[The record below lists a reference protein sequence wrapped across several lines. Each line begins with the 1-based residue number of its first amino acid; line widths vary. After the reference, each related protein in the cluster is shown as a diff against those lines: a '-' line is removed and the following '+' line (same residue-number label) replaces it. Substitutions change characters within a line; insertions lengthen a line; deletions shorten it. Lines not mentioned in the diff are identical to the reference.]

1 MTIAVTRTG
10 VPATSPAAGNAAPDG
25 TVQYLS
31 VGALELESG
40 AVLPEVVLAYE
51 TWGTLNADASNAV
64 LIEHALTGDTHV
76 TRGAGGEPGWWE
88 QLAGPGAPVD
98 TDRYFVVSINIL
110 GGCYGSTGPS
120 TPAPD
125 GRPWGSRFPLVTLR
139 DSTAAEARLADALGI
154 HRWHAVLGGSL
165 GGARALEWAVS
176 YPERVRRCAVIAVGA
191 YSTAEQI
198 AFAQAQ
204 TLAIRQDPRFNGG
217 DYYGG
222 PEPHEGLALAR
233 RIAHITYRS
242 AAELE
247 GRFGRTGQDGE
258 TPLAPGPLSGRGRYQ
273 VESYLERVRRCA
285 VIAVGAYSTAEQIAF
300 AQAQTLA
307 IRQDP
312 RFNGGDYY
320 GGPEP
325 HDGLA
330 LARRIA
336 HITYRSAAELEG
348 RFGRAGQDGETPLA
362 AGPLSG
368 RGRYQVESYLDH
380 QGNKLVQRFDA
391 NSYIAI
397 TEALMSHDV
406 ARGRGSLQQAL
417 AGATAEFFIAAVD
430 SDRLYFPEQSRE
442 LAAALPGEV
451 PVHVISAPIGH
462 DGFLTE
468 IGQLGGVLREAF
480 FA

>member
-10 VPATSPAAGNAAPDG
+10 VSKNNPAPE
-25 TVQYLS
+25 TVRYLP
-31 VGALELESG
+31 VGSLALESG
-40 AVLPEVVLAYE
+40 ATLPEVTLAYE

-76 TRGAGGEPGWWE
+76 TRGDTDEPGWWE

-110 GGCYGSTGPS
+110 GGCNGSTGPS

-139 DSTAAEARLADALGI
+139 DTTTAEARLADALGI
-154 HRWHAVLGGSL
+154 RSWHAVLGGSL

-176 YPERVRRCAVIAVGA
+176 YPDRVRRCAVISVGA
-191 YSTAEQI
+191 RSTAEQI

-204 TLAIRQDPRFNGG
+204 TLAIRQDPSFNGG

-222 PEPHEGLALAR
+222 PEPHAGLALAR

-247 GRFGRTGQDGE
+247 GRFGRNGQGGE
-258 TPLAPGPLSGRGRYQ
+258 TPLEAGS
-273 VESYLERVRRCA
+273 
-285 VIAVGAYSTAEQIAF
+285 
-300 AQAQTLA
+300 LA
-307 IRQDP
+307 
-312 RFNGGDYY
+312 
-320 GGPEP
+320 
-325 HDGLA
+325 
-330 LARRIA
+330 
-336 HITYRSAAELEG
+336 
-348 RFGRAGQDGETPLA
+348 
-362 AGPLSG
+362 G

-380 QGNKLVQRFDA
+380 QGSKLVQRFDA

-406 ARGRGSLQQAL
+406 ARGRGSLEQAL
-417 AGATAEFFIAAVD
+417 SAATADFFVAAVD
-430 SDRLYFPEQSRE
+430 SDRLYFPAQSRE
-442 LAAALPGEV
+442 LADALPGEV
-451 PVHVISAPIGH
+451 PVHTIRAPIGH

-468 IGQLGGVLREAF
+468 IGQLGGQLRGAF